1 MKAIEASVLDAVAEE
16 ARRSPRLRKNHN
28 LHGSDQSACHRLFN
42 AIEPD
47 SYIRPHRHLN
57 PDKDETFVLIR
68 GKLGVVSFDR
78 EGKVT
83 GTALLEPAGAVAA
96 DIPHG
101 EFHGAVSL
109 APGTIFFEAKA
120 GPYLPLSPE
129 EVGTFAPAEGTPE
142 AAAYLEALRAL
153 FSR

>member
-1 MKAIEASVLDAVAEE
+1 MRAIEASTLDAVTEE

-28 LHGSDQSACHRLFN
+28 LHDSDLSACHRLFN
-42 AIEPD
+42 AIEPT
-47 SYIRPHRHLN
+47 SYIRPHRHLD

-68 GKLGVVSFDR
+68 GKLGVVSFDE

-83 GTALLEPAGAVAA
+83 GTVLLEPAGAVAA

-109 APGTIFFEAKA
+109 EPGTIFFEAKA
-120 GPYLPLSPE
+120 GPYLPLSPD
-129 EVGTFAPAEGTPE
+129 EVGSFAPAEGTPE
-142 AAAYLEALRAL
+142 AAGYLEGLRAL
-153 FSR
+153 FAR